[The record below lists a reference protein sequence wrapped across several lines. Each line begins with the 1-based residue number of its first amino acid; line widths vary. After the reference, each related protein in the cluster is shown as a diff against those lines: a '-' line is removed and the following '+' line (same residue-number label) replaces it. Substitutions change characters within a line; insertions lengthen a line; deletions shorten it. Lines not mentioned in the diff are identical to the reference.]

1 MTGDRWGF
9 NQWASSYDEDIIEA
23 ARSGD
28 WMFGDYNRVLDKV
41 VEYAEL
47 DGNSYTTVLDIGI
60 GTGNLAVRFIT
71 RGMQVVGIDPSVEMR
86 KICHRK
92 YPDIKVMAGD
102 FLKIPRSLQQFD
114 VILSAY
120 AFHHLTASEKAKAI
134 PVMKRHLKPGGRIII
149 ADLMFQN
156 AIEESRI
163 KRDLREAGRDDIL
176 ERLADEYPGDYEAL
190 AQLFQKEGFSVD
202 GERLTESV
210 WIIRAC
216 L

>member
-1 MTGDRWGF
+1 MGGDRWGF

-23 ARSGD
+23 SRSGD
-28 WMFGDYNRVLDKV
+28 WMFGDYNRILDKV
-41 VEYAEL
+41 VEYCQLES
-47 DGNSYTTVLDIGI
+47 NKYTTVLDIGI
-60 GTGNLAVRFIT
+60 GTGNLAVRFVT
-71 RGMQVVGIDPSVEMR
+71 RGMQVVGIDPSEEMR
-86 KICHRK
+86 KICHTK
-92 YPDIKVMAGD
+92 YPDIAVMDGD
-102 FLKIPRSLQQFD
+102 FLKIPRSLQKFD
-114 VILSAY
+114 VIISAY
-120 AFHHLTASEKAKAI
+120 TLHHLTAVEKARAI
-134 PVMKRHLKPGGRIII
+134 PIMKGHLQPGGRIVI

-176 ERLADEYPGDYEAL
+176 ENLADEYPGNCEELELVFKKA
-190 AQLFQKEGFSVD
+190 GFSVT